1 MRATSAFIV
10 DVALASGQPL
20 LDLLNAP
27 VEVVDLL
34 VQRLEERAAEQEKR
48 DRQARLKDKLRQSMG
63 R

>member
-1 MRATSAFIV
+1 M
-10 DVALASGQPL
+10 
-20 LDLLNAP
+20 DLLNAP